1 MILEIFLESWKRTL
15 GFNLCCRPPPLPSD
29 LPLDRAFSFMRPL
42 YHIWTNPCEHLSPQT
57 ISVFRWGLNEG
68 GIAWKLN
75 RFISTSA
82 WSVHLILVW
91 PLNLLVM
98 ALCHYKTKVVLF
110 HCHVW
115 GGLLPGWGISQAR
128 SLAAGQISQAEM
140 FCAVSHPDQ
149 VRASTVRVDNWLKN
163 WEIRNLF
170 NWPYYQESYNL
181 KLCLGFSTVPRS
193 EEEQGC
199 TLATLSPSLLG
210 PVTSISWC
218 CGVQGV
224 VQCHSHDVW
233 YGRELPIFNMA
244 LEALNPYL
252 MLYVNFQ

>member
-115 GGLLPGWGISQAR
+115 GGFAAWLRHKPGSKSGCWTDKPGRNVLCS
-128 SLAAGQISQAEM
+128 
-140 FCAVSHPDQ
+140 VSP
-149 VRASTVRVDNWLKN
+149 R
-163 WEIRNLF
+163 
-170 NWPYYQESYNL
+170 PGES
-181 KLCLGFSTVPRS
+181 
-193 EEEQGC
+193 
-199 TLATLSPSLLG
+199 
-210 PVTSISWC
+210 
-218 CGVQGV
+218 
-224 VQCHSHDVW
+224 
-233 YGRELPIFNMA
+233 
-244 LEALNPYL
+244 
-252 MLYVNFQ
+252 